1 MHLMT
6 EFGEAS
12 ALVDGQEYLVRP
24 SFRALAT
31 MGTPEVL
38 TEIISDVCEAY
49 STLVDVGKIPRP
61 GLISQCANVL
71 ESCSDLPASWL
82 GHSDLGAISGR
93 MTYRQGRIRI
103 EEVIIIA
110 HHCIKWGVQG
120 NPKRKP
126 SPESGRGKRPS
137 LFDPSEFVSIMIDEF
152 HMSRDDAWSATM
164 TEFQR
169 LCEQRQRKAWG
180 DKPPPPNKEEAKASL
195 AHAMAEI
202 KRARELGI
210 KPVVKKGRR

>member
-6 EFGEAS
+6 EHGEAS
-12 ALVDGQEYLVRP
+12 ALIDGQEYLVRP
-24 SFRALAT
+24 SFRALSQL
-31 MGTPEVL
+31 GTPEEL
-38 TEIISDVCEAY
+38 TEIIGDVCHAY
-49 STLVDVGKIPRP
+49 SILIDAGKLPQV

-71 ESCSDLPASWL
+71 MACSDIPESWL
-82 GHSDLGAISGR
+82 GCTDLGAISGR

-103 EEVIIIA
+103 DEIIIMA

-120 NPKRKP
+120 NPRRLQA
-126 SPESGRGKRPS
+126 PEKNAKPS

-152 HMSRDDAWSATM
+152 HMGRDDAWGATM

-180 DKPPPPNKEEAKASL
+180 NKPPPPTKEEAKASV

-210 KPVVKKGRR
+210 KPVKRAVRGRT